1 MSGALHLTSGSFI
14 EIKKYLFISVR
25 MIWWHDLL
33 APVLSHLC
41 FFLDSRLYM
50 NILVN
55 GAMNTIK
62 FGCVR
67 IFSSKCLQKIFG
79 ALLLAQNFPTLQDQE
94 RFGLVT
100 RKGELTSNLCL
111 NVAVFFQ
118 KLHNGSVICLWSGEL
133 VQKSWVYACIFT
145 DYNMFS
151 LSFHQCED
159 DLMTWSFCTSVV
171 PSVFL
176 SRHQTI
182 HEYSCKRSYEYEKCE
197 TCSKHINIWEKQ

>member
-1 MSGALHLTSGSFI
+1 
-14 EIKKYLFISVR
+14 
-25 MIWWHDLL
+25 
-33 APVLSHLC
+33 
-41 FFLDSRLYM
+41 M

-118 KLHNGSVICLWSGEL
+118 KLHNGSVICL
-133 VQKSWVYACIFT
+133 
-145 DYNMFS
+145 
-151 LSFHQCED
+151 
-159 DLMTWSFCTSVV
+159 
-171 PSVFL
+171 
-176 SRHQTI
+176 
-182 HEYSCKRSYEYEKCE
+182 
-197 TCSKHINIWEKQ
+197 